1 MVGEMTGTSGE
12 VGAAWWRE
20 RELLLILLL
29 ASLTLSVRLDALPLF
44 GEEPRRALIARE
56 MVETGDWLV
65 PGTQRVFLPSRPP
78 LQNWLIAFTA
88 LLTGSFD
95 VWSVRI
101 PSVISTFLIA
111 NLIYGYLRQLMGRLG
126 SFGGAVSFLTMT
138 MVMEFGRSAETE
150 AVFTLFVAAS
160 MLLWHW
166 ALIKNRPAWQVWSIG
181 YGFTALGMLTKGL
194 QAPLYFVGATTL
206 FLLVTGNWRVI
217 LTRGHAIGILV
228 FVAVL
233 GAWQG
238 PFTWQRG
245 IADSWNIYFGDV
257 AGRFVDRKWSVFLE
271 HLVVFPCELLL
282 VRLMPWSIL
291 LLSFG
296 NRRVREFVGHQRDAA
311 LFLTIC
317 IVFSFISVW
326 LPPGSKV
333 RYYMP
338 LFPCFAALVG
348 IAIDRLAALRKVAI
362 GFDLWKLY
370 IQLMTSLMIGSAIVI
385 VAASLAIPTWRFTL
399 TLLSAIGYAIAA
411 FALAGIAWKST
422 KESSD
427 RAIFRGM
434 VSVAGFLALVQVSLV
449 VTVQQRR
456 CEDIAGQI
464 AKLKYDL
471 PADAQLV
478 SFDSIHHAFV
488 FFYGRQVPIVP
499 LPDSKNPGGID
510 YFCLHTYD
518 SDPPKLPFDWNEV
531 AVISCDRFKGRTIPK
546 DRVFIGRIRP
556 VSHVGMTGANT
567 SVD

>member
-1 MVGEMTGTSGE
+1 MVGEITETSGE

-29 ASLTLSVRLDALPLF
+29 ASLTLCVRLDALPLF

-101 PSVISTFLIA
+101 PSLISTFLVAI
-111 NLIYGYLRQLMGRLG
+111 LIYGYLRQLMGRLG

-166 ALIKNRPAWQVWSIG
+166 ASIKNRPAWQIWSIG

-206 FLLVTGNWRVI
+206 FLLVTKNRR
-217 LTRGHAIGILV
+217 LLFSRGHGIGILV
-228 FVAVL
+228 FVLVL
-233 GAWQG
+233 GVWQG
-238 PFTWQRG
+238 PFAWQRG
-245 IADSWNIYFGDV
+245 FADSWNIYFGDV

-291 LLSFG
+291 LLAFA
-296 NRRVREFVGHQRDAA
+296 NRRVRAFIGHQQEAT
-311 LFLTIC
+311 LFLVVC
-317 IVFSFISVW
+317 ILFSCISVW

-348 IAIDRLAALRKVAI
+348 IAIDRLAALRKDAI
-362 GFDLWKLY
+362 GFDLWQFY
-370 IQLMTSLMIGSAIVI
+370 VGLMTNVMVGSAIVI
-385 VAASLAIPTWRFTL
+385 VSVSLMIPSWRFSL
-399 TLLSAIGYAIAA
+399 TLIGSIGYASATLVLAFISWSSRQKLSDQAMIRGMLSIAA
-411 FALAGIAWKST
+411 F
-422 KESSD
+422 
-427 RAIFRGM
+427 F
-434 VSVAGFLALVQVSLV
+434 ALVEVSLV

-464 AKLKYDL
+464 EKLKHEL
-471 PADAQLV
+471 PAEAQLV

-488 FFYGRQVPIVP
+488 FFYGQQVPIVP
-499 LPDSKNPGGID
+499 LPNSENPGDID

-518 SDPPKLPFDWNEV
+518 SDPPKLPFEWAEV
-531 AVISCDRFKGRTIPK
+531 AIISCDRFKGREIPK
-546 DRVFIGRIRP
+546 DRVFIGRVRP
-556 VSHVGMTGANT
+556 VSHVGMTGTNT
-567 SVD
+567 SVE

>member
-1 MVGEMTGTSGE
+1 MIGETTGDCDE
-12 VGAAWWRE
+12 RRAEWWRE
-20 RELLLILLL
+20 RELLIILFL
-29 ASLTLSVRLDALPLF
+29 AVLALCVRLDALPLF

-78 LQNWLIAFTA
+78 LQNWLIALSAFFT
-88 LLTGSFD
+88 GGFD
-95 VWSVRI
+95 IWAVRI

-111 NLIYGYLRQLMGRLG
+111 ILIYGYLRQLMGRLG
-126 SFGGAVSFLTMT
+126 SLGGAVSFLTMT

-150 AVFTLFVAAS
+150 AVFSLFVAAS
-160 MLLWHW
+160 MMMWHW
-166 ALIKNRPAWQVWSIG
+166 AWIKKWPAWQMWSLG
-181 YGFTALGMLTKGL
+181 YGFAALGMLTKGL
-194 QAPLYFVGATTL
+194 QAPLYFGGATFL
-206 FLLVTGNWRVI
+206 FLLATGNWRVI

-228 FVAVL
+228 FLVVL

-245 IADSWNIYFGDV
+245 VADSWNIYFGDV

-291 LLSFG
+291 LLAFG
-296 NRRVREFVGHQRDAA
+296 SRRVREIVGKQREAT

-317 IVFSFISVW
+317 ILFSFISVW

-348 IAIDRLAALRKVAI
+348 IAIDRLAAIRKDAV
-362 GFDLWKLY
+362 GFDLWKFY
-370 IQLMTSLMIGSAIVI
+370 VELMTNLMVGSAIVI

-399 TLLSAIGYAIAA
+399 TLLSAIGYAMTAI
-411 FALAGIAWKST
+411 ALAGIAWRTSRGL
-422 KESSD
+422 SD
-427 RAIFRGM
+427 RAMLQGM
-434 VSVAGFLALVQVSLV
+434 LCIAGFLALVQVSLV

-464 AKLKYDL
+464 ETLKHNL
-471 PADAQLV
+471 PADAHLV

-488 FFYGRQVPIVP
+488 FFYGQQVPIVP
-499 LPDSKNPGGID
+499 LPVSKNPSEID
-510 YFCLHTYD
+510 YFCIHTYD
-518 SDPPKLPFDWNEV
+518 SDPPKLPFEWTEV
-531 AVISCDRFKGRTIPK
+531 AVISCDRFKGRAIAK
-546 DRVFIGRIRP
+546 DRVFVGRVRP
-556 VSHVGMTGANT
+556 VSQVGLNSAST
-567 SVD
+567 SVE